1 MPIGGT
7 KPFITNASV
16 AGFAVVMAGAGERKL
31 TAFGVMRG
39 TPGFAA
45 GKPEEKMGLHASDT
59 APLLLQGCRVPER
72 DRIGR
77 DGEAFD
83 DVKKVLDRG
92 RIGIGALAIGLGRAS
107 LELAIRYAKERT
119 QFGRAI
125 AEFQMIQWKLA
136 RARTELDAARLLVH
150 RAAALA
156 DAGRP
161 FTDAASKAKLF
172 ASQAGTRAADASLQV
187 LGGYGYLRDFPVE
200 RHLRAVRLMEIG
212 EGTSEGQRI
221 FIRSMASRGHAGG
234 LARATARLVN
244 VLDALGNGVVI
255 VETVGVGQEEVDVV
269 SVADTV
275 CLVTVPGLGDDIQAI
290 KAGVLEIADVL
301 VVNKADRP
309 GADDTVRDLAQMLS
323 LAKDPS
329 WKPPIVRTAAR
340 SGEGIEQ
347 LVDAIAKHR
356 AWAEESGARTRRRR
370 EAARSEV
377 LTLLR
382 EALLRRLE
390 GRIGDARLDAAVS
403 RVADRRLDPYAAV
416 DELLRD

>member
-1 MPIGGT
+1 
-7 KPFITNASV
+7 
-16 AGFAVVMAGAGERKL
+16 MAA
-31 TAFGVMRG
+31 TS
-39 TPGFAA
+39 T
-45 GKPEEKMGLHASDT
+45 
-59 APLLLQGCRVPER
+59 
-72 DRIGR
+72 
-77 DGEAFD
+77 D
-83 DVKKVLDRG
+83 DL
-92 RIGIGALAIGLGRAS
+92 I
-107 LELAIRYAKERT
+107 
-119 QFGRAI
+119 
-125 AEFQMIQWKLA
+125 A
-136 RARTELDAARLLVH
+136 RARSGDKRSIARLLSAVENDEPS
-150 RAAALA
+150 APAVLKALYPKTGQA
-156 DAGRP
+156 DVVGITGPPGGGKSTLVNRLAGLYRETKMRVAIVAVDPSSP
-161 FTDAASKAKLF
+161 FTGGAILGDRIRM
-172 ASQAGTRAADASLQV
+172 QERSLDD
-187 LGGYGYLRDFPVE
+187 G
-200 RHLRAVRLMEIG
+200 
-212 EGTSEGQRI
+212 I

-309 GADDTVRDLAQMLS
+309 GADETVRDLAQMLS

-356 AWAEESGARTRRRR
+356 AWAEESGERTRRRR

-403 RVADRRLDPYAAV
+403 RVADRRLD
-416 DELLRD
+416 RR

>member
-1 MPIGGT
+1 
-7 KPFITNASV
+7 
-16 AGFAVVMAGAGERKL
+16 MAA
-31 TAFGVMRG
+31 TS
-39 TPGFAA
+39 T
-45 GKPEEKMGLHASDT
+45 
-59 APLLLQGCRVPER
+59 
-72 DRIGR
+72 
-77 DGEAFD
+77 D
-83 DVKKVLDRG
+83 DL
-92 RIGIGALAIGLGRAS
+92 I
-107 LELAIRYAKERT
+107 
-119 QFGRAI
+119 
-125 AEFQMIQWKLA
+125 A
-136 RARTELDAARLLVH
+136 RARSGDKRSIARLLSAVENDEPS
-150 RAAALA
+150 APAVLKALYPKTGQA
-156 DAGRP
+156 YVVGITGPPGGGKSTLVNRLAGLYRETKMRVAIVAVDPSSP
-161 FTDAASKAKLF
+161 FTGGAILGDRIRM
-172 ASQAGTRAADASLQV
+172 QERSLDD
-187 LGGYGYLRDFPVE
+187 G
-200 RHLRAVRLMEIG
+200 
-212 EGTSEGQRI
+212 I

-309 GADDTVRDLAQMLS
+309 GADETVRDLAQMLS

-356 AWAEESGARTRRRR
+356 AWAEESGERTRRRR